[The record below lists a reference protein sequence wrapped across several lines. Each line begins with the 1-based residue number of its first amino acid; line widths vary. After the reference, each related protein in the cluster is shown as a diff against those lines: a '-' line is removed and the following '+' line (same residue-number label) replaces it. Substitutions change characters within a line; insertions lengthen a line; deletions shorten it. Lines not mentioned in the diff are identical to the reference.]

1 MKTTFHN
8 LITQKEKKITEGD
21 PFSVIP
27 IKNAKQAFN
36 CDEIHL
42 GSRKI
47 ERLVNFDRFP
57 NLEVLWINDNKVR
70 KLLFYVNHH
79 NKFIVIGDCW
89 A

>member
-8 LITQKEKKITEGD
+8 LITQKQKKITEGN

-47 ERLVNFDRFP
+47 EKLV
-57 NLEVLWINDNKVR
+57 
-70 KLLFYVNHH
+70 
-79 NKFIVIGDCW
+79 
-89 A
+89 